1 MNIEDK
7 DVELLHKIKSADDDI
22 KEGKH
27 LANFL
32 STTMYKKAEKYFI
45 KCRTNIDYQ
54 PYIELALKKSN
65 LYGNSQFKDA
75 DHEIKRKILRVVAEA
90 IEFYKKKELL
100 KEIIDN

>member
-1 MNIEDK
+1 MSKEDENI
-7 DVELLHKIKSADDDI
+7 ELLHKIKSADDDI

-32 STTMYKKAEKYFI
+32 STTMYKRAEKYFI
-45 KCRTNIDYQ
+45 KCRINIDYQ
-54 PYIELALKKSN
+54 PYIELALKKSK

-75 DHEIKRKILRVVAEA
+75 DHETKRKILKVVAEA

-100 KEIIDN
+100 KEIINN